1 MSNTPQMTRFYIASL
16 THTGREHEHI
26 GWWGKNWR
34 GYTPVVGD
42 YVGEYE
48 LADAVRLNDGEISI
62 AVPIAVVR
70 TLLTPEPY
78 FRPANPA
85 RWYDQ
90 RGPVVLNNRTNWNA
104 LISASLAEGRQHR
117 PKPDPFR
124 GARRAFALPASTA
137 EHVCE
142 VVKENGDAQRN

>member
-1 MSNTPQMTRFYIASL
+1 MSNTPQMTKFYIASL

-26 GWWGKNWR
+26 GWWGKDWR

-48 LADAVRLNDGEISI
+48 LADAIKLNDGARSI
-62 AVPIAVVR
+62 AVPIEFVR

-78 FRPANPA
+78 FRRESPA

-90 RGPVVLNNRTNWNA
+90 RGPVVLNSRTNWSA
-104 LISASLAEGRQHR
+104 LIAASLAEGRQHR
-117 PKPDPFR
+117 PKPETFR
-124 GARRAFALPASTA
+124 GARKAFALA
-137 EHVCE
+137 EATTQSVHE
-142 VVKENGDAQRN
+142 VEKEMSDAQRN